1 MKKVIF
7 LLLPFILM
15 ACEVN
20 QVKNVQNIRSKIV
33 LNKDIVAL
41 QPLNVAWYASN
52 EELDRT
58 YKDANGAGWW
68 QFKTGPKMK
77 SAVELVTPS
86 FFKNSEQLSLQSK
99 FDLLFIFT
107 SVPTYSNGFGT
118 YTVELTMRVLDPQGQ
133 EIYKNINKAEDTA
146 GVFNIEVFHN
156 VYAKAFKDAYT
167 LFLNNQGNEALN
179 SYAAKEGN
187 NQPRINVR
195 EILGDM
201 KPANSGTGFYINNDG
216 QLITAAHVIDECI
229 IVDVQHKGVKQQANT
244 VVSSR
249 VLDLAV
255 LQVEQPPQAVS
266 SLLSSSQ
273 TPALGA
279 PLFTTGYPLSTIL
292 AEFPSMTMGNLSSMG
307 GLRGAQGH
315 FQFSAPIQPG
325 NSGGPIVDYKGNV
338 LGVVTSS
345 LNQAMMLQKTGTTTQ
360 NVNFG
365 ISHKIVSRFLT
376 SNNIQWQ
383 NDARQQDLEAASKQ
397 AVDYTLQVLCYK

>member
-1 MKKVIF
+1 
-7 LLLPFILM
+7 
-15 ACEVN
+15 
-20 QVKNVQNIRSKIV
+20 
-33 LNKDIVAL
+33 
-41 QPLNVAWYASN
+41 
-52 EELDRT
+52 
-58 YKDANGAGWW
+58 
-68 QFKTGPKMK
+68 
-77 SAVELVTPS
+77 
-86 FFKNSEQLSLQSK
+86 
-99 FDLLFIFT
+99 
-107 SVPTYSNGFGT
+107 
-118 YTVELTMRVLDPQGQ
+118 MRVLDPQGQ

-167 LFLNNQGNEALN
+167 LFLNNQGNETLN

-229 IVDVQHKGVKQQANT
+229 IIDVQHKGVKQQANT

-266 SLLSSSQ
+266 SLLSSSE
-273 TPALGA
+273 TSALGA

-383 NDARQQDLEAASKQ
+383 QDARQQDLEAASKQ
-397 AVDYTLQVLCYK
+397 AVDYTVQVLCYK

>member
-1 MKKVIF
+1 MKKVIL

-33 LNKDIVAL
+33 LNKDIVAP

-58 YKDANGAGWW
+58 YNDANGAGWW
-68 QFKTGPKMK
+68 RFKTGPKMK
-77 SAVELVTPS
+77 SAVELVTSS

-266 SLLSSSQ
+266 SLLSSSE

-383 NDARQQDLEAASKQ
+383 QDARQQDLEAASKQ
-397 AVDYTLQVLCYK
+397 AVDYTVQVLCYK